1 LKILIYVHALAGGG
15 TERICTVLANGF
27 LRAGH
32 DVTVA
37 VDYDAQEN
45 LALLD
50 PSVKLFTLGK
60 NHALSILRLAQFLW
74 REQPDISFSGIG
86 STNLKHALAALLSG
100 RLKRAILS
108 VHGYYESEPQ
118 LLNRIAYYLTPILT
132 RWSATTVCVSQGLLD
147 YMKTKWKAD
156 PRKTRLIY
164 NPVYSKSLGRPI
176 SEADLLNRDPV
187 IIASGRLV
195 DYKNFARLIRAF
207 SKIDVANARLQIMG
221 QGPEESKLKELIAEL
236 GMGDRVELLGYV
248 KEPWS
253 LMSRARVLALSSDSE
268 AFGLVIVEGMANGL
282 AIVATQCDGPKEILQ
297 NGQYGALIP
306 HEDEPAFTRALTQA
320 LMNPGDPSPR
330 IARANEFSEEIGLAA
345 YVRLFEDVLTG
356 LKSATKEAIAKDP
369 ERPPPLL
376 FYTHALADGGAERV
390 WTLLASGFHR
400 RGYKVIMVVD
410 YELNENKVFLD
421 PGIELI
427 ILKGNHLENISRLYR
442 LIKDREPSCILSALS
457 ISNLKCVIAAGAAG
471 QLKKTIISY
480 HGFFETEN
488 QLFSRISY
496 FLTPVLSRICGHVV
510 AVSDVLLMD
519 LEKRF
524 WADQTK
530 TTRIYNPV
538 VWGENN
544 EALCEGDLLNREP
557 IILAS
562 GRLAAAKHFDKLIM
576 AFTKVKTPEARLVI
590 LGEGPERKKLE
601 GLIGKLGLTA
611 RISLP
616 GYIAQPWTVYRKVR
630 CFALTSELESFGLV
644 VVEALAHGLPVV
656 ATECQGPR
664 EILAQGEF
672 GTLIEE
678 WSEDEF
684 AHELD
689 RALRHPGDP
698 QPRMQ
703 RASEFSLEPSLN
715 AYEVL
720 IQEVNNKGQLSSK
733 TQQTDQFIMSK
744 TSDCDVYQKGETF
757 VLRLKNFE

>member
-1 LKILIYVHALAGGG
+1 
-15 TERICTVLANGF
+15 
-27 LRAGH
+27 
-32 DVTVA
+32 
-37 VDYDAQEN
+37 
-45 LALLD
+45 
-50 PSVKLFTLGK
+50 
-60 NHALSILRLAQFLW
+60 
-74 REQPDISFSGIG
+74 
-86 STNLKHALAALLSG
+86 
-100 RLKRAILS
+100 
-108 VHGYYESEPQ
+108 
-118 LLNRIAYYLTPILT
+118 
-132 RWSATTVCVSQGLLD
+132 
-147 YMKTKWKAD
+147 
-156 PRKTRLIY
+156 
-164 NPVYSKSLGRPI
+164 
-176 SEADLLNRDPV
+176 
-187 IIASGRLV
+187 
-195 DYKNFARLIRAF
+195 
-207 SKIDVANARLQIMG
+207 
-221 QGPEESKLKELIAEL
+221 
-236 GMGDRVELLGYV
+236 
-248 KEPWS
+248 
-253 LMSRARVLALSSDSE
+253 
-268 AFGLVIVEGMANGL
+268 
-282 AIVATQCDGPKEILQ
+282 
-297 NGQYGALIP
+297 
-306 HEDEPAFTRALTQA
+306 
-320 LMNPGDPSPR
+320 
-330 IARANEFSEEIGLAA
+330 
-345 YVRLFEDVLTG
+345 
-356 LKSATKEAIAKDP
+356 
-369 ERPPPLL
+369 
-376 FYTHALADGGAERV
+376 
-390 WTLLASGFHR
+390 
-400 RGYKVIMVVD
+400 
-410 YELNENKVFLD
+410 
-421 PGIELI
+421 
-427 ILKGNHLENISRLYR
+427 
-442 LIKDREPSCILSALS
+442 
-457 ISNLKCVIAAGAAG
+457 
-471 QLKKTIISY
+471 
-480 HGFFETEN
+480 
-488 QLFSRISY
+488 
-496 FLTPVLSRICGHVV
+496 
-510 AVSDVLLMD
+510 MD

-689 RALRHPGDP
+689 RALTHPGDP

-733 TQQTDQFIMSK
+733 T
-744 TSDCDVYQKGETF
+744 
-757 VLRLKNFE
+757 